1 MREFLKDLDLEADII
16 DIIMAQ
22 YGKSVT
28 KDKEE
33 IQSLKEEIKNL
44 KENSTGSE
52 ELQKKYDELL
62 KEKNDLA
69 KEKEDAEKL
78 KKDKQMSENI
88 LNAIGNKKF
97 VNDYTKNSIV
107 SEVKTALSDEKNA
120 GKSIKDLFDDITKD
134 KEGIFVN
141 PNKPADMTET
151 KENVFGNVTKENFD
165 KMGYRERVELKAEN
179 PELFEKL
186 NNSKE

>member
-1 MREFLKDLDLEADII
+1 MREYLKDLDLDTDTI

-22 YGKSVT
+22 YGKLVT

-33 IQSLKEEIKNL
+33 IQNLKEELKNL
-44 KENSTGSE
+44 KENSNSSE

-62 KEKNDLA
+62 KEK
-69 KEKEDAEKL
+69 EDAEKV
-78 KKDKQMSENI
+78 KKDKQLSDNI
-88 LNAIGNKKF
+88 LNAIGDKKF
-97 VNDYTKNSIV
+97 VNDYTKNSII

-120 GKSIKDLFDDITKD
+120 GKSIKDLFEDITKD
-134 KEGIFVN
+134 KDGIFVN
-141 PNKPADMTET
+141 PNKPADMSGTNED
-151 KENVFGNVTKENFD
+151 VFGNVNKDTFE
-165 KMGYRERVELKAEN
+165 KMGYKERVELKAEN

>member
-1 MREFLKDLDLEADII
+1 MREYLKDLDLDTDTI

-22 YGKSVT
+22 YGKLVT

-33 IQSLKEEIKNL
+33 IEKLKGELKNL
-44 KENSTGSE
+44 KENSNSSE

-62 KEKNDLA
+62 KEK
-69 KEKEDAEKL
+69 EEAEKV
-78 KKDKQMSENI
+78 KKDKQLSDNI
-88 LNAIGNKKF
+88 LNAIGDKKF
-97 VNDYTKNSIV
+97 VNDYTKNSII

-120 GKSIKDLFDDITKD
+120 GKSIKDLFEDITKD
-134 KEGIFVN
+134 KDGIFVN
-141 PNKPADMTET
+141 PNKPADMSGTN
-151 KENVFGNVTKENFD
+151 ENVFGNVTKENFE